1 MTFSALFA
9 FNIQLTRIVYA
20 VIVITRAQSI
30 DSPDIE
36 FDSVDSVVDGAV
48 SFDLTTV
55 CELPGDVFGS
65 EFGAGVA
72 DGAEVDTFIADGA
85 EVDAFVADVV
95 SVGADVVWS

>member
-30 DSPDIE
+30 DLPDIE
-36 FDSVDSVVDGAV
+36 FDSVVVDGAV
-48 SFDLTTV
+48 SFDETV

-65 EFGAGVA
+65 EFGASVA
-72 DGAEVDTFIADGA
+72 DGAEVEKFIADGA

>member
-36 FDSVDSVVDGAV
+36 FDSAVVDGAV
-48 SFDLTTV
+48 SFDGTI

-65 EFGAGVA
+65 EFGASVA
-72 DGAEVDTFIADGA
+72 DGAD
-85 EVDAFVADVV
+85 VDAFVADVV
-95 SVGADVVWS
+95 SVGADVFWS